1 MKKIHISLLMF
12 VVFFAFSCAPKNEE
26 QTVFTT
32 QIQYDVVLKNP
43 DSTSMYPHRFMD
55 DSTRFLFLKKIIDP
69 ILAGEITAYVWKNS
83 RLVPAS
89 VPEFKNR
96 FVLDKSKSIQDSLNP
111 GNSRVDLNE
120 VTKIRYFEEWRL
132 KGKSLVIDKRIFA
145 ISLIRDSYTFDGE
158 YRGTEPLFYIFYDK
172 AFIDKFKQIYF
183 Q

>member
-12 VVFFAFSCAPKNEE
+12 VIFFALSCAPKNEE

-32 QIQYDVVLKNP
+32 QIQYDVTLKNP
-43 DSTSMYPHRFMD
+43 DTIPDYRNRFMD
-55 DSTRFLFLKKIIDP
+55 DSTRFLFLKNIIDP

-89 VPEFKNR
+89 VPEFNNR
-96 FVLDKSKSIQDSLNP
+96 FVLDKSKSNQDSLNP

-132 KGKSLVIDKRIFA
+132 QGKNLVIDKRILVM
-145 ISLIRDSYTFDGE
+145 ILIRDSYTWEGE
-158 YRGTEPLFYIFYDK
+158 YRGTEPLIYIFYDK
-172 AFIDKFKQIYF
+172 AFIAKYEQL
-183 Q
+183 

>member
-12 VVFFAFSCAPKNEE
+12 VIFFALSCTPKNEE

-43 DSTSMYPHRFMD
+43 DSISMYPHRFMD
-55 DSTRFLFLKKIIDP
+55 DSTRILFLKNMIDP
-69 ILAGEITAYVWKNS
+69 ILAGEVTPYVWKKS
-83 RLVPAS
+83 RLVPES
-89 VPEFKNR
+89 VTEFKNS
-96 FVLDKSKSIQDSLNP
+96 FVLDNPESLQDSLNP
-111 GNSRVDLNE
+111 MNPKVDLKE
-120 VTKIRYFEEWRL
+120 VTKIRYYEEWRL
-132 KGKSLVIDKRIFA
+132 HGKNLVIDKRIFA

-172 AFIDKFKQIYF
+172 AFLAKFEQIYF